1 MADCRDLTALF
12 ASFQARTLPVLGKR
26 AVPEVQNLV
35 SVDFWESYDPE
46 EVCNTGFGLIGS
58 EPFHV
63 RAMCFLC
70 GSAGH
75 EKVKSHYLSMRVC
88 VCVRVFVCV
97 LYLFHYHLAGM
108 SRT

>member
-1 MADCRDLTALF
+1 MSCGLLQGF
-12 ASFQARTLPVLGKR
+12 NFLLASFQARTLPVLGKR

-35 SVDFWESYDPE
+35 SIDFWESYDPE

-75 EKVKSHYLSMRVC
+75 EKVKVIVL
-88 VCVRVFVCV
+88 FVCV
-97 LYLFHYHLAGM
+97 HVCM
-108 SRT
+108 SAYVVFI